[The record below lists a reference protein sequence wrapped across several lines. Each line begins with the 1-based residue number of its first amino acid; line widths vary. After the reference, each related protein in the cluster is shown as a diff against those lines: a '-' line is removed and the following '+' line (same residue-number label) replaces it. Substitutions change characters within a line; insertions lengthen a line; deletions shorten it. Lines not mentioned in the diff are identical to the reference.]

1 MGFFDRIT
9 SGFSSAF
16 NYVKDKATSAYNYVA
31 NAISGAGQK
40 VESVVQT
47 LHQDARDL
55 VSGAGNLIGKTEDT
69 YKDVVVGV
77 FDKTGSTITGVADSA
92 RGAVGDVSKGLGQLG
107 WPLAV
112 GAVAVA
118 AVMLLK
124 K

>member
-1 MGFFDRIT
+1 MGFF
-9 SGFSSAF
+9 SGLQSVF
-16 NYVKDKATSAYNYVA
+16 NWVKDEATSAYNWIGEK
-31 NAISGAGQK
+31 ISGAYSK
-40 VESVVQT
+40 AESVVQT

-55 VSGAGNLIGKTEDT
+55 VGGAKDIVVKTEDV
-69 YKDVVVGV
+69 YKDVVGNVI
-77 FDKTGSTITGVADSA
+77 DKTASTVVGVADDA

-112 GAVAVA
+112 GAAAVA